1 MEVYFKN
8 DGSYGQ
14 SAVKIPIVVNGKPI
28 GFICEVT
35 EERVTC
41 YLWDRFV
48 QKEQYGVNVL
58 LREQDIRAIS
68 IEC

>member
-14 SAVKIPIVVNGKPI
+14 SAVKVPIIVNCKPI

-35 EERVTC
+35 EELVNC
-41 YLWDRFV
+41 YLWDRYI
-48 QKEQYGVNVL
+48 QKEVL
-58 LREQDIRAIS
+58 GIHLSGEIDISSIG

>member
-14 SAVKIPIVVNGKPI
+14 SAVKVPIIVNGKPI

-35 EERVTC
+35 EELVTC
-41 YLWDRFV
+41 YLWDRYIR
-48 QKEQYGVNVL
+48 KEVL
-58 LREQDIRAIS
+58 GIHFSGEIDISSIG

>member
-1 MEVYFKN
+1 MEVYFNN

-14 SAVKIPIVVNGKPI
+14 SAVKTPIIVNGKPI

-35 EERVTC
+35 EELVTC
-41 YLWDRFV
+41 YLWDRYI
-48 QKEQYGVNVL
+48 QKEVL
-58 LREQDIRAIS
+58 GIYSSGEVDIRSIG

>member
-14 SAVKIPIVVNGKPI
+14 SAVKTPIIVNGKPI
-28 GFICEVT
+28 GFICKVT
-35 EERVTC
+35 EELVAC
-41 YLWDRFV
+41 YLWDRYI
-48 QKEQYGVNVL
+48 QKEVL
-58 LREQDIRAIS
+58 GIHFSGEVDIHSIS

>member
-8 DGSYGQ
+8 DGTYGQ
-14 SAVKIPIVVNGKPI
+14 SAVKAPVVANNKPI

-41 YLWDRFV
+41 YLWDKFIH
-48 QKEQYGVNVL
+48 KEQFSFDAFS
-58 LREQDIRAIS
+58 REQDICAIS